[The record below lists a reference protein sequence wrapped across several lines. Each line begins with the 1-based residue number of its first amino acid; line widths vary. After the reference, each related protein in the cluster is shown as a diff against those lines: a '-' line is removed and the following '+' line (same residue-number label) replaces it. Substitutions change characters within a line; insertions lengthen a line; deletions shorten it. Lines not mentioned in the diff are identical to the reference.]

1 MSISNIIVVVIS
13 SLFVT
18 IITMFFILPNLE
30 SIKSLA
36 KYPIAPIVWTIMISI
51 VVLIFQNSGNKSINN
66 LYLEKIPE
74 GYTRRS

>member
-1 MSISNIIVVVIS
+1 MSISNIIIVVIS

-30 SIKSLA
+30 TIKSLA
-36 KYPIAPIVWTIMISI
+36 KYPVAPIVWTIMISI
-51 VVLIFQNSGNKSINN
+51 IVLIFQNSCNKNVNN
-66 LYLEKIPE
+66 VYLEKVPE